1 MRQFSELL
9 DKTVEAENHCPK
21 QETHS
26 VSITISPDILSPE
39 KHLFLLVVEQEG
51 MAISTAVGYTIF
63 YTHFNEILTFNLL
76 PQVSLS
82 SFLKSQ
88 GMALLLT
95 LVRISRANRRHQK
108 FSKYEIQTKKP
119 IQPFPSSSLHLPN
132 LFLLL

>member
-21 QETHS
+21 QETRG
-26 VSITISPDILSPE
+26 VSITVSPDILSPE

-51 MAISTAVGYTIF
+51 MAVSTAVGYTIF

-88 GMALLLT
+88 DMALLLT
-95 LVRISRANRRHQK
+95 LLRTSHANRQHQNLANM
-108 FSKYEIQTKKP
+108 KYKQKKKTTT
-119 IQPFPSSSLHLPN
+119 IQPFPS
-132 LFLLL
+132 